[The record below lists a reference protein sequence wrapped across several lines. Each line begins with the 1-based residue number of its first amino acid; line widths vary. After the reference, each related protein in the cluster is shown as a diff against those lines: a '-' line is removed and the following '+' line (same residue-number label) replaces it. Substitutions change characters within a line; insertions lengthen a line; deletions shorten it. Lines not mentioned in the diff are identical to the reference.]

1 MYFDYFVS
9 ETMSF
14 SRFVPNDFSN
24 DNFPFVH
31 LNYGFALQTFKL
43 FSRSIKFVFAKSD
56 FLFFKTDT
64 NECSWFVSFKLKN
77 KQSFLFS

>member
-31 LNYGFALQTFKL
+31 LNYGFALQTFKTL
-43 FSRSIKFVFAKSD
+43 LA
-56 FLFFKTDT
+56 
-64 NECSWFVSFKLKN
+64 
-77 KQSFLFS
+77 